1 MKSLTKKI
9 FITIITGIIIIVLG
23 AWGMGDLFSTG
34 NKNVIAEVG
43 DKKVYI
49 KDYLNY
55 ARLYL
60 RKKNYNQLLKQDHDI
75 ILNNLISEKIY
86 EKFAEDLKIKIN
98 DKSLAFFIKNDKNFK
113 DENGKFSRV
122 EYEKYLLLN
131 NLNPKTVE
139 NFYKR
144 ELIKKISIEV
154 FINGIND
161 TKYHK
166 SKLKNDFLKQVEIK
180 YYNLNILNKVSEKE
194 INEYY
199 NKNQDRFSLGE
210 MRSGR
215 YANLNYLNLGFKE
228 ENDVYYQTINNIE
241 NDLINNVSFNDIIKK
256 YRLKTKSIEKINKN
270 GINQSRIKS
279 SQDYFSK
286 AIFKLNKNFN
296 TEMLNVNNSKYLIKL
311 DIVEKEQNLK
321 LNDQIKKEIIKII
334 NLQKNQQLSE
344 KIKKSQNS
352 KSFFNYAKN
361 NNIIIKEIFFTN
373 ILDNKKIFSKKNMEK
388 IFSTNINNN
397 LTFLQDGKVYIVRIE
412 KISKNKNKIKNLD
425 KAVSDQVKQ
434 DFKALVLR
442 DLDKYLI
449 KKYPVKI
456 NKKVFDQ
463 VKKSI

>member
-373 ILDNKKIFSKKNMEK
+373 ILDNKKIFNKKNMEK

-412 KISKNKNKIKNLD
+412 KISKNKNKINNLD

-442 DLDKYLI
+442 DLDKYLL
-449 KKYPVKI
+449 KKYPVKL
-456 NKKVFDQ
+456 NNKVFDQ
-463 VKKSI
+463 VKRSI

>member
-1 MKSLTKKI
+1 M
-9 FITIITGIIIIVLG
+9 G

-43 DKKVYI
+43 SKKIYI

-55 ARLYL
+55 TRLYL
-60 RKKNYNQLLKQDHDI
+60 RKKNNSQLLNRDHDI
-75 ILNNLISEKIY
+75 ILNGLISEKIY

-122 EYEKYLLLN
+122 EYEKYLLIN

-161 TKYHK
+161 TDYHK
-166 SKLKNDFLKQVEIK
+166 SKLENDFLKQVGIN
-180 YYNLNILNKVSEKE
+180 YYKLNVLNKVSDQE
-194 INEYY
+194 INKYF
-199 NKNQDRFSLGE
+199 NKNKDEFSLGE
-210 MRSGR
+210 MRTGS
-215 YANLNYLNLGFKE
+215 YANLSHLNLGFKE

-241 NDLINNVSFNDIIKK
+241 NDLINKVRFNDIIKNYK
-256 YRLKTKSIEKINKN
+256 LKNIKVEKINKN
-270 GINQSRIKS
+270 GLNIKRIKS
-279 SQDYFSK
+279 AQHNFSN
-286 AIFKLNKNFN
+286 AIFKLNRDFN
-296 TEMLNVNNSKYLIKL
+296 TEIFNVNGAKYLVNL
-311 DIVEKEQNLK
+311 DNIEKTRILK
-321 LNDQIKKEIIKII
+321 LNDQVKKEIIKII
-334 NLQKNQQLSE
+334 NLQKNKQLSK
-344 KIKKSQNS
+344 KITKSQ
-352 KSFFNYAKN
+352 KPETFFNYAKN
-361 NNIIIKEIFFTN
+361 NNIEIKKVFFTN
-373 ILDNKKIFSKKNMEK
+373 ILDDKKLFTRKNMEQ
-388 IFSTNINNN
+388 IFSTNIGTN
-397 LTFLQDGKVYIVRIE
+397 LTFLQNESIYIVRVE